1 MTSSTPARDR
11 MAGAAPNV
19 LVIRRRYLG
28 DIVLLGSMLRN
39 LRLHWPHA
47 RLTVLVEPA
56 YAPVLALNPDVDTAL
71 CLPLRLRAWPGFLR
85 AIRRARFTH
94 VFDLDNTDKTA
105 ALARLSGAPFRLA
118 LHHGGYPLKWRA
130 LYTHSVHHPDKTHET
145 QPITE
150 YYLRALAPAGV
161 PVATR
166 EVRLVP
172 RAEDVADLRRRV
184 GATGRVLLVHPGSRS
199 AFRLWPAENFALVC
213 DRAQDELGVQVVLV
227 GGPAERPLLDAIRG
241 HARMHL
247 LTFDEPLSLPRF
259 AALASLSTVLLCHD
273 SGPMHVAAATG
284 TRVVALYG
292 SQNAAL
298 FRPVGNG
305 HTLLQPPLP
314 CTACV
319 APGRC
324 VPGDSYRNY
333 CVRNVTVDRVFS
345 AVRAELA
352 QPR

>member
-1 MTSSTPARDR
+1 MSPPR
-11 MAGAAPNV
+11 PHL

-28 DIVLLGSMLRN
+28 DIVLLGSVLRN
-39 LRLHWPHA
+39 LRLHWPDAH
-47 RLTVLVEPA
+47 LSVLVESA

-71 CLPLRLRAWPGFLR
+71 VLPSRWRDWLGFLHRLRG
-85 AIRRARFTH
+85 ARYTH
-94 VFDLDNTDKTA
+94 VFDFDNTDKTA

-130 LYTHSVHHPDKTHET
+130 LYTHAVHNPDETHET

-150 YYLRALAPAGV
+150 YYLRALGPAGV
-161 PVATR
+161 PVVTR

-172 RAEDVADLRRRV
+172 RSEDVAALRHRV

-213 DRAQDELGVQVVLV
+213 DRAQDELGVQVVLA

-284 TRVVALYG
+284 TRVVAIYG

-298 FRPVGNG
+298 FRPLGDG

-324 VPGDSYRNY
+324 VPADSYRNF

-345 AVRAELA
+345 AIRAALA